1 MSEVYAAIDLKSFYV
16 PIKKVLISSWQSEE
30 RNVDMTEYTEAYKKY
45 RYDMIVFCISGRTC
59 NVRYDKETY

>member
-16 PIKKVLISSWQSEE
+16 PIKKVLISSRQSEQ

-45 RYDMIVFCISGRTC
+45 RYDRFLYIRE
-59 NVRYDKETY
+59 DL